1 MSIVRRIIIL
11 EGRGDA
17 PRPSDPPPDLARLTP
32 AERLEADAILAN
44 VRPGG
49 DLAGLT
55 DDDLHRLKTLWVMAG
70 AR

>member
-11 EGRGDA
+11 EGHVPPA
-17 PRPSDPPPDLARLTP
+17 RPSGPPPDLDRLSP
-32 AERLEADAILAN
+32 AERLEADAILAG

-49 DLAGLT
+49 DLAALT
-55 DDDLHRLKTLWVMAG
+55 DDDLHRLKMLWTLAG

>member
-1 MSIVRRIIIL
+1 MSIVRRIIVL
-11 EGRGDA
+11 EGRVSPA
-17 PRPSDPPPDLARLTP
+17 RPSGPPPDLARLTP

-49 DLAGLT
+49 DLTGLT
-55 DDDLHRLKTLWVMAG
+55 DDDLHRLRTLWVMAG